1 MRDMEFHLKGLTLQ
15 MTMASLIIALD
26 CGIKSLD
33 HVTQRNEISIL
44 SSVITTDLEN
54 LPEAIA
60 VLDPKRDDCNY
71 PYDELCGCG
80 IDLN

>member
-1 MRDMEFHLKGLTLQ
+1 MSLTP
-15 MTMASLIIALD
+15 
-26 CGIKSLD
+26 
-33 HVTQRNEISIL
+33 RNEISIL
-44 SSVITTDLEN
+44 SSVTHRPGQN

-80 IDLN
+80 IGFKLIQALGLNQDRRRRFNILSRSSCRRHRC